1 MASKSK
7 LPVAMPDAPRATSD
21 VDMKWKAKDAL
32 QTIKRAEE
40 FKADKDL
47 MKHVKQC
54 AKQERKTLDKIK

>member
-7 LPVAMPDAPRATSD
+7 LPVAMPATAPSR
-21 VDMKWKAKDAL
+21 DMDDIKYRAKDAL

-40 FKADKDL
+40 YKSDKDL